1 MKTNKELLT
10 VSSLTLAVQAAL
22 VVMFAGPSLAMAAND
37 ELDALTQPTKSL
49 EVGIVGASDSSAKFG
64 EYNGLD
70 KSGANL
76 IGNFSIRSGDAYNR
90 SGGINRWSIT
100 GTDLGT
106 TSREIRGS
114 VSNQGE
120 WDLGFG
126 YDELQHNLSD
136 TYQTPLLGSMGG
148 NSFTLPAN
156 FGVINT
162 SYIDSVTKKGGAQ
175 ALTATQQSLFHT
187 TDVHSDRKNTSLSA
201 GYMIDRHLGFKFDF
215 NHLDQ
220 SGAKLMM
227 VSTDAATAASAPG
240 NNTTTGLGGTWGV
253 EKMLMLMNPTNYT
266 TDTFSL
272 AASWKSGPGHLTAS
286 YFGSFFRDGYNGLTF
301 PNPFAAQNA
310 TSPVMGTAATFP
322 INTIGTAPSNDFH
335 QLNLAGGYTLSPSMK
350 LAGGLSYGRNTQDE
364 TYPFAMLKSS
374 SDTGATGSTANP
386 MGGGQPPV
394 SSLNALV
401 KTTHADLKLTDQTSK
416 DLTLTA
422 GLKFNQRD
430 NETASYTYNYIDLG
444 GKNRTSVNTPMSNSK
459 TQIEIAGDYRISS
472 INRLHLGY
480 EYEGVKRWC
489 NNELANNTVGVPPAG
504 YVNSVSSCVQIP
516 ESKENKLV
524 ASYKLKA
531 NEAVDVNIG
540 YSYSDRSAD
549 VNPSFYN
556 PMQALAEGYEATGY
570 RAFFDA
576 SRTEQLLKAGVN
588 WQASDKLSLGLST
601 RYLDDKYTDSPLG
614 VQNGNSW
621 STNLDATY
629 GYSEDGV
636 VSAYISL
643 QKRQRDLS
651 NLAGHALT
659 GANVWSNQLND
670 DDSTLG
676 FMVNQKGL
684 MAGKLDLVGD
694 LSYSIGTT
702 AYSTQIPY
710 VLVPN
715 ATFAPTCA
723 STGALLCGSTPDI
736 KNETITFKLT
746 GIYQVDK
753 ASKVAVGYLYQK
765 LSSTDYYY
773 NFYQTGYTG
782 TGFLPT
788 NEQAPS
794 YSVNAISVSYIY
806 NF

>member
-1 MKTNKELLT
+1 MKTNKELLAL
-10 VSSLTLAVQAAL
+10 SSLTLAVQAAL
-22 VVMFAGPSLAMAAND
+22 VVMFVAPLLAMAADD
-37 ELDALTQPTKSL
+37 ELDALTQPAKSI
-49 EVGIVGASDSSAKFG
+49 EVGVTGASDKSAKFG

-76 IGNFSIRSGDAYNR
+76 IGNFSIRSGDSYNR
-90 SGGINRWSIT
+90 SGGVNRWEIK
-100 GTDLGT
+100 GVDLGT

-126 YDELQHNLSD
+126 YDELQHNISD

-162 SYIDSVTKKGGAQ
+162 SYIDSVSKKGGAQ
-175 ALTATQQSLFHT
+175 ALTATQQSLFQT

-201 GYMIDRHLGFKFDF
+201 GYMVDRNLGLKFDF

-227 VSTDAATAASAPG
+227 VSTDAAAAASAPG
-240 NNTTTGLGGTWGV
+240 NLGSGLGGTWGV

-266 TDTFSL
+266 TDTFNL
-272 AASWKSGPGHLTAS
+272 AASWKSGQGHLTAS

-301 PNPFAAQNA
+301 PNPFAAQSA
-310 TSPVMGTAATFP
+310 SSPAMGTLASFP
-322 INTIGTAPSNDFH
+322 VNTIGTAPSNDFH
-335 QLNLAGGYTLSPSMK
+335 QLDLSGGYAISPVTK
-350 LAGGLSYGRNTQDE
+350 LAGSLSIGRNTQDE
-364 TYPFAMLKSS
+364 SYPFAMLKSS
-374 SDTGATGSTANP
+374 TDAGAAGSTANP
-386 MGGGQPPV
+386 MGGGQSPV
-394 SSLNALV
+394 SSPDALV
-401 KTTHADLKLTDQTSK
+401 KTTHADLKLTNQTSK
-416 DLTLTA
+416 DLTLNA
-422 GLKFNQRD
+422 GLKYNKRD
-430 NETASYTYNYIDLG
+430 NETASYAYNYIDLG

-459 TQIEIAGDYRISS
+459 TQMEIAGDYRISPA
-472 INRLHLGY
+472 NRLHLGY

-489 NNELANNTVGVPPAG
+489 INALANDTVGVPPAG
-504 YVNSVSSCVQIP
+504 YANSVSSCVQIP
-516 ESKENKLV
+516 ESTESKLV

-531 NEAVDVNIG
+531 NETVDFNVG
-540 YSYSDRSAD
+540 YTYADRKAD

-576 SRTEQLLKAGVN
+576 SRKEQLLKGGVN
-588 WQASDKLSLGLST
+588 WQANEKLSLGLST

-621 STNLDATY
+621 SANLDTNY
-629 GYSEDGV
+629 GYSEDGA
-636 VSAYISL
+636 VSAYVSL

-659 GANVWSNQLND
+659 GANIWSNQLND
-670 DDSTLG
+670 DDSTVG
-676 FMVNQKGL
+676 IAVNHKGL
-684 MAGKLDLVGD
+684 MAGKLELIGD

-702 AYSTQIPY
+702 AYATQIPY

-715 ATFAPTCA
+715 ATYAPTCA
-723 STGALLCGSTPDI
+723 SSGALLCGSTPDI
-736 KNETITFKLT
+736 KNETVTLKLS
-746 GIYQVDK
+746 GIYVVDK
-753 ASKVAVGYLYQK
+753 TSKIAVGYVHQK

-782 TGFLPT
+782 TGLLPT

-794 YSVNAISVSYIY
+794 YTVNAISVSYIY

>member
-1 MKTNKELLT
+1 MKTNKELFSI
-10 VSSLTLAVQAAL
+10 SSLTLAVQAAL
-22 VVMFAGPSLAMAAND
+22 VVMFVGPSPALAADN
-37 ELDALTQPTKSL
+37 ELDALTQPTKSI
-49 EVGIVGASDSSAKFG
+49 EVGVTGASDKSAKFG
-64 EYNGLD
+64 EYNGLE

-76 IGNFSIRSGDAYNR
+76 IGNFSISSGDAYNR
-90 SGGINRWSIT
+90 SGGISRWSIT

-126 YDELQHNLSD
+126 YDELQHNISD
-136 TYQTPLLGSMGG
+136 TYQTPLIGAMGG
-148 NSFTLPAN
+148 NGFTLPAN

-162 SYIDSVTKKGGAQ
+162 SYIDSVSKKSGAQ

-201 GYMIDRHLGFKFDF
+201 GYMVDRNLGLKFDF

-227 VSTDAATAASAPG
+227 VSTDAAAAASAPG
-240 NNTTTGLGGTWGV
+240 NLGSGLGGTWGV

-266 TDTFSL
+266 TDTFNL
-272 AASWKSGPGHLTAS
+272 AASLKSGQGHLTVS

-301 PNPFAAQNA
+301 PNPFAAQTA
-310 TSPVMGTAATFP
+310 SSPVMGTTATFP
-322 INTIGTAPSNDFH
+322 VNTISTAPSNDFH
-335 QLNLAGGYTLSPSMK
+335 QLNLTGGYSLSSATK

-364 TYPFAMLKSS
+364 TFPFAMLQV
-374 SDTGATGSTANP
+374 TPGTTNATALP
-386 MGGGQPPV
+386 MGGGLPPQT
-394 SSLNALV
+394 SLNALV
-401 KTTHADLKLTDQTSK
+401 KTTHADLKLTNLTSK
-416 DLTLTA
+416 DLTLST
-422 GLKFNQRD
+422 GLKYNKRD
-430 NETASYTYNYIDLG
+430 NETASYVYNYIDLG

-459 TQIEIAGDYRISS
+459 TQMDIAGDYRISS
-472 INRLHLGY
+472 ANRLHLGY

-489 NNELANNTVGVPPAG
+489 NNALANETVGVPPAG

-516 ESKENKLV
+516 ESTESKLV

-531 NEAVDVNIG
+531 NETVDFNVG
-540 YSYSDRSAD
+540 YTYADRKAD

-576 SRTEQLLKAGVN
+576 SRKEQLLKAGVN
-588 WQASDKLSLGLST
+588 WQANEKLSLGLST

-621 STNLDATY
+621 SANLDANY
-629 GYSEDGV
+629 GYSEDGA
-636 VSAYISL
+636 VSAYVSL

-659 GANVWSNQLND
+659 GANIWSNQLND
-670 DDSTLG
+670 DDSTVG
-676 FMVNQKGL
+676 ITVNQKGL
-684 MAGKLDLVGD
+684 MAGKLELIGD
-694 LSYSIGTT
+694 LSYSLGTT
-702 AYSTQIPY
+702 AYTTQIPY

-715 ATFAPTCA
+715 ATYAPTCA
-723 STGALLCGSTPDI
+723 SSGSLACGSTPDI
-736 KNETITFKLT
+736 KNETFTLKLS

-753 ASKVAVGYLYQK
+753 VSKVAVGYVHQK

-782 TGFLPT
+782 TGLLPT

-794 YSVNAISVSYIY
+794 YTVDAISVSYIY